1 MGWVRGRI
9 VATTMFLLDILGG
22 EGLRLG
28 RPLIFSGTVL
38 SVLCFD
44 VFVLW
49 WYNLKCDNYRVYKY
63 WLASQIRIS
72 NIYVKH
78 IQ

>member
-1 MGWVRGRI
+1 
-9 VATTMFLLDILGG
+9 MFLLDMLGG
-22 EGLRLG
+22 EGLQLG
-28 RPLIFSGTVL
+28 RPLIFGGTVL
-38 SVLCFD
+38 SVLCLD

-49 WYNLKCDNYRVYKY
+49 WYRVYNY